1 MDDIEDRKC
10 WDYERRIHYIIDDT
24 FVCLPESL
32 PEHILLQCRLLI
44 EIFGFENSQPC
55 EVGLLQCL
63 VDDNYLLYFNIDEQ
77 NLQYILE
84 LQEYGLVIKGESKN
98 LECGLLLKFKNFDDV
113 IRYIDKYYPD
123 LRIVPIQKLVQNYDT

>member
-1 MDDIEDRKC
+1 MDDIEEREC
-10 WDYERRIHYIIDDT
+10 WYYERIHYIINDT

-32 PEHILLQCRLLI
+32 SKHILLQCRLLV

-55 EVGLLQCL
+55 EVGLLQCF

-84 LQEYGLVIKGESKN
+84 RPGYNLVFKS
-98 LECGLLLKFKNFDDV
+98 KNFDNV
-113 IRYIDKYYPD
+113 IRYMDEYYPD
-123 LRIVPIQKLVQNYDT
+123 LRIVPIQKLVQNYDR